1 MIAIPFQR
9 RREVLSAECS
19 VRDLQHSALGTQHS
33 ALAVRLPL
41 PAVLRIA
48 LVVVICLVLTACGF
62 QLRGQTDLPAAMER
76 TYLALADENGELG
89 RALRPLLESAG
100 ADLVSGDEDGATLM
114 VGQDRMQREILTVG
128 RQARVSEFQ
137 LRYQVRFS
145 LRDAAGETL
154 VPERSL
160 ELTRDFTFDE
170 ASVLGKA
177 NEEELLR
184 EELYGEMAR
193 LILFHLSQA
202 APAT

>member
-1 MIAIPFQR
+1 MNRIANILALAAIAIA
-9 RREVLSAECS
+9 LS
-19 VRDLQHSALGTQHS
+19 
-33 ALAVRLPL
+33 
-41 PAVLRIA
+41 
-48 LVVVICLVLTACGF
+48 ACGF

-76 TYLALADENGELG
+76 THLALADENGELG
-89 RALRPLLESAG
+89 RALRPLLEAAG
-100 ADLVSGDEDGATLM
+100 ADLVSGDEDGATLL
-114 VGQDRMQREILTVG
+114 VGHDDMQREILTVG

-137 LRYQVRFS
+137 LRYQVRFT
-145 LRDAAGETL
+145 LRDASGETL

-177 NEEELLR
+177 NEEALLR

>member
-1 MIAIPFQR
+1 MTSCRSPFRGESLQGKR
-9 RREVLSAECS
+9 YS
-19 VRDLQHSALGTQHS
+19 VN
-33 ALAVRLPL
+33 
-41 PAVLRIA
+41 RIA
-48 LVVVICLVLTACGF
+48 TILVLVAIAVAFSACGF
-62 QLRGQTDLPAAMER
+62 QLRGESDLPAAMER
-76 TYLALADENGELG
+76 THLALADENGELA

-100 ADLVSGDEDGATLM
+100 AELVTAGEDGATLL
-114 VGQDRMQREILTVG
+114 VDQDRMRREILTVG

-137 LRYQVRFS
+137 LRYQVRFM
-145 LRDAAGETL
+145 LRDASGATL